1 MLQVRAEADAARARI
16 CGPTRAAKSD
26 HVATVYAFNEFR
38 RVRGDRGLRGARHWC
53 GDNFVSFDAM
63 EAIAAG
69 RGEYANCLAE
79 LNFVTHGMLP
89 CCQWPHTETK
99 VPFCLRAIC
108 VTIPAVFRSRLK
120 LSNQSC
126 SARVEAGLACQ
137 AASVC
142 RVRAANAPAR

>member
-1 MLQVRAEADAARARI
+1 MSKKAVCSCKARDRHNSSSIQFHSVSFDNNSSMLQVRAEADAARARI

-89 CCQWPHTETK
+89 CCQ
-99 VPFCLRAIC
+99 
-108 VTIPAVFRSRLK
+108 
-120 LSNQSC
+120 
-126 SARVEAGLACQ
+126 
-137 AASVC
+137 
-142 RVRAANAPAR
+142 